1 MSLESN
7 GAAPTTAK
15 DVESC
20 ESLLAK
26 AEMFQKVPPK
36 MISIIAKK
44 MKLVEL
50 HRNDVLLCQGAP
62 SEKFYLLQS
71 GEIRRT
77 FIDEESG
84 KAHNIEFDE
93 AVISINTMYVLSR
106 APIFAT
112 VKCTSQTCKVFEMR
126 RDDFLKLLKAKP
138 EIATYISESLCGE
151 LRRGSKKYATPL
163 LQQKQQEINLP
174 AVAIAAGIESYYRSA
189 MNALL
194 NARLTGGARAEFFP
208 NMHIQVPVRISYIS
222 GFKGL
227 RAFFDRHVDPDL
239 YEYPTA
245 VQLAAAVSPGII
257 MTPISSI
264 LEASNAGHLNSEP
277 MSTRWMRGIVPRGG
291 REIIFGVGLNQLS
304 DYFEERLA
312 LFFPK
317 QSMVAN
323 AGGSLAAGV
332 VSGYLS
338 HVPHNMSTFKLMEP
352 NRSYVDLYRM
362 FVDKSVPPV
371 VDKMVESWPSSAK
384 SLTRTVFATLFPR
397 GLVIRT
403 TQIVGS
409 FMILNGTIN
418 YLQLGEQKKIQR
430 VLGARSEQH

>member
-1 MSLESN
+1 MSAESS
-7 GAAPTTAK
+7 AAPTTEK
-15 DVESC
+15 DAESC

-26 AEMFQKVPPK
+26 AEMFYKVPPVMLK
-36 MISIIAKK
+36 TIAQK
-44 MKLVEL
+44 MKLREL
-50 HRNDVLLCQGAP
+50 NRNEVLLYQGAP
-62 SEKFYLLQS
+62 SDQFFLLQS

-77 FIDEESG
+77 FLDEESG
-84 KAHNIEFDE
+84 KPHNIEPDST
-93 AVISINTMYVLSR
+93 VISINTMSVLSR
-106 APIFAT
+106 APIYAT
-112 VKCTSQTCKVFEMR
+112 VKCTSQKCNAFEMR

-138 EIATYISESLCGE
+138 EIATYISEGLCGE

-174 AVAIAAGIESYYRSA
+174 AVVIAAGIESYYRSA

-227 RAFFDRHVDPDL
+227 RAFFDRNVDPD
-239 YEYPTA
+239 EYPTA
-245 VQLAAAVSPGII
+245 VQLTAAVSPGII

-277 MSTRWMRGIVPRGG
+277 MTTRWMRGILPRGG

-312 LFFPK
+312 PFFPK
-317 QSMVAN
+317 QAMLAN
-323 AGGSLAAGV
+323 AGGSLGAGV

-371 VDKMVESWPSSAK
+371 VDKMVESWPSSAR
-384 SLTRTVFATLFPR
+384 SFTRTVFATLFPR

-418 YLQLGEQKKIQR
+418 YLQLGEHKKIQR
-430 VLGARSEQH
+430 ALGARSEQP

>member
-1 MSLESN
+1 MSSESS
-7 GAAPTTAK
+7 AAPTTAK
-15 DVESC
+15 DAESC

-26 AEMFQKVPPK
+26 AEMFQKVPTE
-36 MISIIAKK
+36 MLSTIAQK
-44 MKLVEL
+44 MKLREL
-50 HRNDVLLCQGAP
+50 HRNEVLLFQGAP
-62 SEKFYLLQS
+62 SDNFFLLQS
-71 GEIRRT
+71 GDIRRK
-77 FIDEESG
+77 FVDEESG
-84 KAHNIEFDE
+84 KAHNIEFDSS
-93 AVISINTMYVLSR
+93 VVSINTMSILSR
-106 APIFAT
+106 TPIFAT
-112 VKCTSQTCKVFEMR
+112 VKCTSQTCTAFEMR
-126 RDDFLKLLKAKP
+126 RDDFLKVLKAHP
-138 EIATYISESLCGE
+138 EIATYITEGLCGE

-174 AVAIAAGIESYYRSA
+174 AVVIAAGIESYYRSA
-189 MNALL
+189 MNAFL
-194 NARLTGGARAEFFP
+194 NARLTGGVRAEFFP

-227 RAFFDRHVDPDL
+227 RAFFDRNVDPDM

-277 MSTRWMRGIVPRGG
+277 MTTRWMRGILPRGG

-304 DYFEERLA
+304 DYFEERLVP
-312 LFFPK
+312 FFPK
-317 QSMVAN
+317 QAMLAN

-352 NRSYVDLYRM
+352 NRSYVDLYKM

-384 SLTRTVFATLFPR
+384 SFTRTVFATLFPR

-418 YLQLGEQKKIQR
+418 YLQLGEHQKIQR

>member
-1 MSLESN
+1 MSSESS
-7 GAAPTTAK
+7 AASTTAE
-15 DVESC
+15 DAESC

-26 AEMFQKVPPK
+26 AEMFQCVPPE
-36 MISIIAKK
+36 MLPTIAER
-44 MKLVEL
+44 MTLREL
-50 HRNDVLLCQGAP
+50 HRNEVLLDQGAP
-62 SEKFYLLQS
+62 SDKFFLLQS
-71 GEIRRT
+71 GEIRRK
-77 FIDEESG
+77 IMDEESG
-84 KAHNIEFDE
+84 KAHNIEFDWT
-93 AVISINTMYVLSR
+93 VISINTMSVLSR
-106 APIFAT
+106 APVVAT
-112 VKCTSQTCKVFEMR
+112 VKCTSNTCKAFEMR
-126 RDDFLKLLKAKP
+126 RDDFLELLQAKP
-138 EIATYISESLCGE
+138 EIATYISEGLCEE

-189 MNALL
+189 MNAML
-194 NARLTGGARAEFFP
+194 NAHLTGGARAEFFP
-208 NMHIQVPVRISYIS
+208 NMHIQVPLRIAYIS
-222 GFKGL
+222 GFKCL
-227 RAFFDRHVDPDL
+227 RAFFDRNVDPDM

-277 MSTRWMRGIVPRGG
+277 MTTRWLRGVVPRAG

-312 LFFPK
+312 PFFPNHA
-317 QSMVAN
+317 MVAN

-338 HVPHNMSTFKLMEP
+338 HVPHNMSAFKLMEP
-352 NRSYVDLYRM
+352 NRSYADLYRM

-371 VDKMVESWPSSAK
+371 VDKMVASWPSSAK
-384 SLTRTVFATLFPR
+384 SITRTVFATLLPR

-409 FMILNGTIN
+409 FMILNGAIN
-418 YLQLGEQKKIQR
+418 YLQLREHQQIQR
-430 VLGARSEQH
+430 VLGYRGEQRL

>member
-1 MSLESN
+1 
-7 GAAPTTAK
+7 
-15 DVESC
+15 
-20 ESLLAK
+20 
-26 AEMFQKVPPK
+26 
-36 MISIIAKK
+36 
-44 MKLVEL
+44 
-50 HRNDVLLCQGAP
+50 
-62 SEKFYLLQS
+62 
-71 GEIRRT
+71 
-77 FIDEESG
+77 
-84 KAHNIEFDE
+84 
-93 AVISINTMYVLSR
+93 
-106 APIFAT
+106 
-112 VKCTSQTCKVFEMR
+112 MR

-138 EIATYISESLCGE
+138 EIATYISEGLCGE